1 MWRGPMRR
9 YRWGEFFRVEEVGWR
24 GGSGNPRWGGR
35 HGIVRRAWRA
45 GRRGVG
51 RSWGGGEGG
60 LAEQTAECAGD
71 ADSFWGEEDIGIGG
85 VAGAETDFGGAVW
98 WDRAAVIEP
107 VEVFEG
113 GVPIATGAGG
123 DDGGDFALAD
133 GCVGA
138 DEDEVFVED
147 TVTDH
152 GIAFDAEEEVAG
164 ACVEQSID
172 GDMFCVVAFDGFG
185 EGACG
190 D

>member
-1 MWRGPMRR
+1 L
-9 YRWGEFFRVEEVGWR
+9 
-24 GGSGNPRWGGR
+24 
-35 HGIVRRAWRA
+35 IA
-45 GRRGVG
+45 
-51 RSWGGGEGG
+51 
-60 LAEQTAECAGD
+60 LADEAAEDAGD
-71 ADSFWGEEDIGIGG
+71 ADALGGEEDVRVRG
-85 VAGAETDFGGAVW
+85 VAGAKTHFGGAVGG
-98 WDRAAVIEP
+98 DRAAAIEP

-113 GVPIATGAGG
+113 GVPIAAWAGG

-152 GIAFDAEEEVAG
+152 GFAFDAEEEVAG
-164 ACVEQSID
+164 ARVEQAID
-172 GDMFCVVAFDGFG
+172 GDVFCVVAFDGFG